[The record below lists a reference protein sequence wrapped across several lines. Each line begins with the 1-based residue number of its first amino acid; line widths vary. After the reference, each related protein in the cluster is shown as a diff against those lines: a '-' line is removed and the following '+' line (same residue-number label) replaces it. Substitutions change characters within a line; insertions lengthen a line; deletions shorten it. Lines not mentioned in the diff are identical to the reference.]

1 MDTEAEEVADWMGI
15 WYGEVMVY
23 IDNKT
28 LTQARKIFLED
39 SDHLSCG
46 QTAYLV
52 KVVEI
57 NTY

>member
-1 MDTEAEEVADWMGI
+1 MVEEEEVADWMGI

-23 IDNKT
+23 IDNKP
-28 LTQARKIFLED
+28 LSQARKIFLEE

-46 QTAYLV
+46 VSAYLV

-57 NTY
+57 HSY